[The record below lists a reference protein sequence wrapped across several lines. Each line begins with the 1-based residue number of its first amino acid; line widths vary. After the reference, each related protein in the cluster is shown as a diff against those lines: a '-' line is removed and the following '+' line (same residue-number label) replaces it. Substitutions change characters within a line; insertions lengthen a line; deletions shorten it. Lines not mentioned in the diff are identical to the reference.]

1 MQNSSILFWSLEEK
15 REKKKEKKLLN
26 HSSPI
31 ISMEA
36 SSTSFSHVVAMP
48 YPSRGHMNP
57 MMNLCKLLVSN
68 NNSILVTVV
77 VTEEWLSILS
87 SEPKPDNISFLSISN
102 VVPSEL
108 IRGRDQLGFIE
119 AVMTKME
126 EPFEEVLYLFDH
138 PPSIIVYDTFLY
150 WVVGVGNRKN
160 IPVASFWTMSASVFS
175 VLSNQHL
182 SEKGD
187 EGVNYIPG
195 ISSTSIAEFHLLDDS
210 NKNKQVVQMLLKGL
224 EWIHKAQYLLFT
236 SIYELESQAI
246 DTLKSKSSISIYT
259 IGHTIP
265 SISLKNDPKPNTN
278 NSYIEWLDSQPIG
291 SVLYISQGSVFSA
304 SSEQI
309 DEIANA
315 LCESNIR
322 FLWIARNEASR
333 LNQICGNMGLVLEW
347 CDQLRVLSHSSIGG
361 FWSHCGWNSTKESVI
376 SGVPFLTFPIVFDQP
391 FNSKMIVEDW
401 KVGLRVKENVK
412 ENVLVKKSE
421 IIKLVCEFMDL
432 DSELTKGIRERSRKL
447 KKVCCDAIGDGG
459 SAAIDLK
466 AFIGDIIMHSSS
478 KFTHA

>member
-1 MQNSSILFWSLEEK
+1 M
-15 REKKKEKKLLN
+15 
-26 HSSPI
+26 
-31 ISMEA
+31 A
-36 SSTSFSHVVAMP
+36 TSFNHVVAMP
-48 YPSRGHMNP
+48 YPARGHINP
-57 MMNLCKLLVSN
+57 MMNLCKLLASN
-68 NNSILVTVV
+68 NNNILVTFV
-77 VTEEWLSILS
+77 VTEEWLSFIS
-87 SEPKPDNISFLSISN
+87 SEPKPDNIIFRSIPN
-102 VVPSEL
+102 VIPSEL
-108 IRGRDQLGFIE
+108 TRSRDHPAFIE

-126 EPFEEVLYLFDH
+126 EPFDELLNLLEH
-138 PPSIIVYDTFLY
+138 PPSIIVHDTILY

-160 IPVASFWTMSASVFS
+160 IPVASFWPTSASIFS
-175 VLSNQHL
+175 IFLHQHL
-182 SEKGD
+182 LEQNGHSLLKFSEKGD
-187 EGVNYIPG
+187 ERVNYIPG
-195 ISSTSIAEFHLLDDS
+195 VSSTRLAELPSFQ
-210 NKNKQVVQMLLKGL
+210 NKRMKQMLLKGF
-224 EWIHKAQYLLFT
+224 EWFHKAQCLLFT

-246 DTLKSKSSISIYT
+246 DTLKSKLSIPIYT

-265 SISLKNDPKPNTN
+265 YISLKYNPKLYTD
-278 NSYIEWLDSQPIG
+278 NSYFEWLDSQPIG
-291 SVLYISQGSVFSA
+291 SVLYIAQGSFFSA

-309 DEIANA
+309 DEIASA

-333 LNQICGNMGLVLEW
+333 LKQICGNMGLVLEW

-421 IIKLVCEFMDL
+421 IVKLVCEFMDL

-459 SAAIDLK
+459 SADIDLK
-466 AFIGDIIMHSSS
+466 AFIGDIVMHSP
-478 KFTHA
+478 HA